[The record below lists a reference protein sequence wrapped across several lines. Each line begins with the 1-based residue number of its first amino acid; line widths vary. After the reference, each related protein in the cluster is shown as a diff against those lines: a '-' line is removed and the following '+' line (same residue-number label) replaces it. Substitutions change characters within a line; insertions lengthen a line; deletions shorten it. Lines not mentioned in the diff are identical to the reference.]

1 MIIMQLLLSSGTT
14 TSAVGMSDVHGGG
27 GGGFVGVKEAILLF
41 SIMSIRCHLYPQARD
56 TTVSMSS
63 V

>member
-1 MIIMQLLLSSGTT
+1 
-14 TSAVGMSDVHGGG
+14 
-27 GGGFVGVKEAILLF
+27 LLF